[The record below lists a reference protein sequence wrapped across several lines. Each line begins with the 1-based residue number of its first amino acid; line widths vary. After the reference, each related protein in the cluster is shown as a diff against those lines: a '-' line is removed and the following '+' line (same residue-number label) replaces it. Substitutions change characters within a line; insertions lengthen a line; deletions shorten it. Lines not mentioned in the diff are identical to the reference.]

1 MRSKP
6 TENYQGLIPNYGRLP
21 DGLFKGEL
29 GCMWRNSQDSSA
41 PQTDELDGIVE
52 GAGLGDAFG
61 QDVQDAV
68 NQAEPSLP
76 ALGPLR

>member
-1 MRSKP
+1 
-6 TENYQGLIPNYGRLP
+6 
-21 DGLFKGEL
+21 
-29 GCMWRNSQDSSA
+29 MWRNSQDSSA